1 MAKAEQ
7 LSLEQAM
14 AGVLA
19 MLAAARDDEA
29 APNRKPEER
38 RKTEVILADAGIA
51 VVQIAQILG
60 KKPNTVSKIIAR
72 ARKSAGSAEGNEDA

>member
-7 LSLEQAM
+7 LSLEKAM
-14 AGVLA
+14 AGALA

-29 APNRKPEER
+29 TPNRKPEER

-60 KKPNTVSKIIAR
+60 KKPNTVSKIITR
-72 ARKSAGSAEGNEDA
+72 ARKGAGSAEGNEDV